1 MSEAQE
7 VKAPEVKPEEVKPQ
21 EAKQPPSNEIR
32 VGNRSK
38 PKDLISQCEKLLKED
53 KLKEIH
59 LTAVGNSIADLIIA
73 VEILKSSNPGLF
85 QENILSTIGPRSPKN
100 SNNKEKEKENEK
112 PQKLYPHLEIVLS
125 CEKIELKE
133 APKMT
138 EEERKILLD
147 TLDKQKANFNK
158 QRRFNSFRRRR
169 NARNAR
175 FGYRRQRFA
184 SAVRR
189 NPNNR
194 FNRNGRNW
202 SYNMNNKRRPRPG
215 YNNRNNRRVF
225 QNNQGGRR
233 FNNNKASNPVNPAS
247 RNPSANKEPA
257 KN

>member
-1 MSEAQE
+1 MSEATE
-7 VKAPEVKPEEVKPQ
+7 VKVQENKTKPT
-21 EAKQPPSNEIR
+21 NEIR

-38 PKDLISQCEKLLKED
+38 PKELIAQCEKLLKED

-59 LTAVGNSIADLIIA
+59 LTAVGNSIGDLIIA

-85 QENILSTIGPRSPKN
+85 QQSIFSTIGPRSPKN
-100 SNNKEKEKENEK
+100 PPKDKDKEKENEK

-125 CEKIELKE
+125 CEKIEPKE
-133 APKMT
+133 APKIS
-138 EEERKILLD
+138 EEDRKILLD
-147 TLDKQKANFNK
+147 TLDKQKANYNK
-158 QRRFNSFRRRR
+158 QKKFNSFRRRR
-169 NARNAR
+169 RNAR

-184 SAVRR
+184 LSARR
-189 NPNNR
+189 NVNNR

-202 SYNMNNKRRPRPG
+202 SYNMNNRRRPRPG

>member
-1 MSEAQE
+1 MTEAAE
-7 VKAPEVKPEEVKPQ
+7 SKETKVPVPN
-21 EAKQPPSNEIR
+21 NEIR
-32 VGNRSK
+32 VGNRTK
-38 PKDLISQCEKLLKED
+38 PKDLIVQCEKLLKED

-59 LTAVGNSIADLIIA
+59 LTAVGNSIGDLIIA
-73 VEILKSSNPGLF
+73 VEILKSSNPDLF
-85 QENILSTIGPRSPKN
+85 QYNKFSTIGPRLPKN
-100 SNNKEKEKENEK
+100 TNNKEKEKENEK

-125 CEKIELKE
+125 CEKIEPKE
-133 APKMT
+133 APKIS
-138 EEERKILLD
+138 EEDRKILLD
-147 TLDKQKANFNK
+147 TLDKQKANYNK
-158 QRRFNSFRRRR
+158 QKKFNSFRRRR
-169 NARNAR
+169 RNAR

-184 SAVRR
+184 LSARR
-189 NPNNR
+189 NVNNR

-202 SYNMNNKRRPRPG
+202 SYNMNNRRRPRPG